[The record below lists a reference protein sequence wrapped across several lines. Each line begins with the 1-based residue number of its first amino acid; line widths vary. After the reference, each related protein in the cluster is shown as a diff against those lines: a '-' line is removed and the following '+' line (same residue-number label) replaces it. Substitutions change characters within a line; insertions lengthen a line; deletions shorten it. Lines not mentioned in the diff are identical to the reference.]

1 MTRYIARRLL
11 SVIPLL
17 IAVSIIVFGMSKALP
32 GDPVEIFLQQ
42 ADIANPELVKSM
54 KDKYGLNDPL
64 PVQYW
69 TWLSLM
75 FRGDMGESI
84 RRGER
89 VSDLL
94 FRGMRNTFSVAVAS
108 VILVVVVGWTMGV
121 LAAVVH
127 NRAWPQVITRF
138 LAQSPVLML
147 SIPGFAVAVF
157 MVLIFGVTLG
167 WLPTSGVSNPR
178 AGGDDVIDLAK
189 HLILPTIGLALASVG
204 ANWRLARNTMIEVL
218 REDYIRMAH
227 AKGLPLW
234 RVYFVHG
241 LRTTL
246 VPLLTSAGL
255 LFGSLLTGS
264 FILEYIFAWPGI
276 GLLVVESTVNRD
288 VPVVMGATMLIAT
301 MYIFL
306 NLAVDVIYALVDP
319 RVRYA

>member
-1 MTRYIARRLL
+1 
-11 SVIPLL
+11 
-17 IAVSIIVFGMSKALP
+17 
-32 GDPVEIFLQQ
+32 
-42 ADIANPELVKSM
+42 
-54 KDKYGLNDPL
+54 
-64 PVQYW
+64 
-69 TWLSLM
+69 
-75 FRGDMGESI
+75 
-84 RRGER
+84 
-89 VSDLL
+89 
-94 FRGMRNTFSVAVAS
+94 
-108 VILVVVVGWTMGV
+108 MGV
-121 LAAVVH
+121 LSAVVH
-127 NRAWPQVITRF
+127 NRSWPQAITRF
-138 LAQSPVLML
+138 LAQAPVLMI

-157 MVLIFGVTLG
+157 MVLIFGVSLG

-178 AGGDDVIDLAK
+178 AAADDVLDLAK
-189 HLILPTIGLALASVG
+189 HLILPMIGLALASVG
-204 ANWRLARNTMIEVL
+204 GNWRLARNTMIEVL

-276 GLLVVESTVNRD
+276 GLLLVESTVNRD
-288 VPVVMGATMLIAT
+288 VPVVMGATIMIAS

-306 NLAVDVIYALVDP
+306 NLAVDILYAIVDP

>member
-157 MVLIFGVTLG
+157 MVLIFGVSLG

>member
-1 MTRYIARRLL
+1 MSRYIARRLL
-11 SVIPLL
+11 SIIPLL
-17 IAVSIIVFGMSKALP
+17 IVVSIIVFMMGKALP
-32 GDPVEIFLQQ
+32 GDPVAIFLQQ
-42 ADIANPELVKSM
+42 ADISNPELVNAM

-75 FRGDMGESI
+75 FQGDMGESI

-94 FRGMRNTFSVAVAS
+94 FRGMRNTFSIAAAS

-127 NRAWPQVITRF
+127 NRAWPQIITRF

-157 MVLIFGVTLG
+157 MVLIFGVSLG

-178 AGGDDVIDLAK
+178 AGGDDVLDLAK

-227 AKGLPLW
+227 AKGLALW

-276 GLLVVESTVNRD
+276 GLLLVESTVNRD
-288 VPVVMGATMLIAT
+288 LPVFMGGTILITT

-306 NLAVDVIYALVDP
+306 NLAVDILYALVDP

>member
-1 MTRYIARRLL
+1 MSRYIARRLL
-11 SVIPLL
+11 SIIPLL
-17 IAVSIIVFGMSKALP
+17 IAVSIIVFAMSKALP

-42 ADIANPELVKSM
+42 ADIANPELVNAM

-75 FRGDMGESI
+75 FQGDMGESI

-94 FRGMRNTFSVAVAS
+94 FRGMRNTFSVATAS

-121 LAAVVH
+121 LSAVVH

-138 LAQSPVLML
+138 LAQVPVLML

-157 MVLIFGVTLG
+157 MVIIFGISLG

-178 AGGDDVIDLAK
+178 AGADDLIDLAK

-204 ANWRLARNTMIEVL
+204 GNWRLARNTMIEVL

-234 RVYFVHG
+234 RVYFLHG

-276 GLLVVESTVNRD
+276 GLLLVESTVNRD
-288 VPVVMGATMLIAT
+288 VPVVMGATIMIAS
-301 MYIFL
+301 MYIIL
-306 NLAVDVIYALVDP
+306 NLAVDILYAIVDP

>member
-1 MTRYIARRLL
+1 MSRYIARRLL
-11 SVIPLL
+11 SIIPLL

-42 ADIANPELVKSM
+42 ADIANPQLVAAM

-75 FRGDMGESI
+75 FQGDMGESI

-94 FRGMRNTFSVAVAS
+94 FRGMRNTFSVATAS
-108 VILVVVVGWTMGV
+108 VILVIVVGWTMGV
-121 LAAVVH
+121 LSAVVH
-127 NRAWPQVITRF
+127 NRAWPQVITRG
-138 LAQSPVLML
+138 LAQAPVLMI
-147 SIPGFAVAVF
+147 SIPGFAAAVF
-157 MVLIFGVTLG
+157 LVLIFGVTLG

-178 AGGDDVIDLAK
+178 AAADDVFDLAK
-189 HLILPTIGLALASVG
+189 HLVLPMIGLALASVG
-204 ANWRLARNTMIEVL
+204 GNWRLARNTMIEVL

-288 VPVVMGATMLIAT
+288 VPVVMGATILIAT
-301 MYIFL
+301 MYIVL
-306 NLAVDVIYALVDP
+306 NLAVDILYAIVDP

>member
-1 MTRYIARRLL
+1 MSRYIARRLL
-11 SVIPLL
+11 SIIPLL
-17 IAVSIIVFGMSKALP
+17 IAVSLVVFAMSKALP

-42 ADIANPELVKSM
+42 ADIANPELVNAM

-75 FRGDMGESI
+75 FQGDMGESI
-84 RRGER
+84 RRGEA

-94 FRGMRNTFSVAVAS
+94 FRGMRNTFSVATAS
-108 VILVVVVGWTMGV
+108 VLLVIVVGWTMGV
-121 LAAVVH
+121 LSAVVH
-127 NRAWPQVITRF
+127 NRSWPQVITRF
-138 LAQSPVLML
+138 LAQVPVLML

-157 MVLIFGVTLG
+157 MVLIFGISLG

-178 AGGDDVIDLAK
+178 AGADDLIDLGK

-204 ANWRLARNTMIEVL
+204 GNWRLARNTMIEVL

-234 RVYFVHG
+234 RVYFLHG

-276 GLLVVESTVNRD
+276 GLLLVESTVNRD
-288 VPVVMGATMLIAT
+288 VPVVMGATIMIAS

-306 NLAVDVIYALVDP
+306 NLAVDILYAIVDP

>member
-1 MTRYIARRLL
+1 
-11 SVIPLL
+11 
-17 IAVSIIVFGMSKALP
+17 
-32 GDPVEIFLQQ
+32 
-42 ADIANPELVKSM
+42 
-54 KDKYGLNDPL
+54 
-64 PVQYW
+64 
-69 TWLSLM
+69 
-75 FRGDMGESI
+75 
-84 RRGER
+84 
-89 VSDLL
+89 
-94 FRGMRNTFSVAVAS
+94 
-108 VILVVVVGWTMGV
+108 
-121 LAAVVH
+121 
-127 NRAWPQVITRF
+127 
-138 LAQSPVLML
+138 
-147 SIPGFAVAVF
+147 
-157 MVLIFGVTLG
+157 
-167 WLPTSGVSNPR
+167 
-178 AGGDDVIDLAK
+178 
-189 HLILPTIGLALASVG
+189 
-204 ANWRLARNTMIEVL
+204 
-218 REDYIRMAH
+218 

>member
-17 IAVSIIVFGMSKALP
+17 IAVSLVVFGMSKALP
-32 GDPVEIFLQQ
+32 GDPVAIFLQQ
-42 ADIANPELVKSM
+42 ADIANPELVKAM
-54 KDKYGLNDPL
+54 NDKYGLNDPL

-75 FRGDMGESI
+75 FQGDMGESI
-84 RRGER
+84 RRGED

-94 FRGMRNTFSVAVAS
+94 FRGMRNTFSVATAS

-127 NRAWPQVITRF
+127 NRAWPQAITRF
-138 LAQSPVLML
+138 LAQAPVLMI
-147 SIPGFAVAVF
+147 SIPGFAIAVF
-157 MVLIFGVTLG
+157 MVLIFGVSLG

-204 ANWRLARNTMIEVL
+204 GNWRLARNTMIEVL

-276 GLLVVESTVNRD
+276 GLLLVESAVNRD
-288 VPVVMGATMLIAT
+288 VPVVMGATILIAT

-306 NLAVDVIYALVDP
+306 NLAVDVLYAIVDP

>member
-1 MTRYIARRLL
+1 MSRYIARRLL
-11 SVIPLL
+11 SIIPLL
-17 IAVSIIVFGMSKALP
+17 IVVSIIVFMMGKALP

-42 ADIANPELVKSM
+42 ADIANPELVNTM
-54 KDKYGLNDPL
+54 KEKYGLNDPL

-94 FRGMRNTFSVAVAS
+94 FRGMRNTFSVATAS
-108 VILVVVVGWTMGV
+108 VILVIVVGWTMGV
-121 LAAVVH
+121 LSAVVH
-127 NRAWPQVITRF
+127 NRAWPQTITRF
-138 LAQSPVLML
+138 LAQAPVLMI

-157 MVLIFGVTLG
+157 MVLIFGISLG

-178 AGGDDVIDLAK
+178 EGDDVVDLAK

-204 ANWRLARNTMIEVL
+204 GNWRLARNTMVEVL

-276 GLLVVESTVNRD
+276 GLLLVESTVNRD
-288 VPVVMGATMLIAT
+288 VPVVMGATIMIAS

-306 NLAVDVIYALVDP
+306 NLAVDILYAMVDP

>member
-42 ADIANPELVKSM
+42 ADIANPELVNTM

-75 FRGDMGESI
+75 FQGDMGESI

-94 FRGMRNTFSVAVAS
+94 FRGMRNTFSVAIAS

-138 LAQSPVLML
+138 LAQAPVLML

-157 MVLIFGVTLG
+157 MVLIFGVSLG

-276 GLLVVESTVNRD
+276 GLLIVESTVNRD
-288 VPVVMGATMLIAT
+288 VPVVMGATVLIAT

-306 NLAVDVIYALVDP
+306 NLAVDIIYALVDP

>member
-1 MTRYIARRLL
+1 MSRYIARRLL
-11 SVIPLL
+11 TIIPLL
-17 IAVSIIVFGMSKALP
+17 IAVSIIVFFLGKALP
-32 GDPVEIFLQQ
+32 GDPVEIFLRQ
-42 ADIANPELVKSM
+42 ADISNPKIVAAM

-84 RRGER
+84 RKGEP
-89 VSDLL
+89 VAELL
-94 FRGMRNTFSVAVAS
+94 FRGMRNTFSIATAA
-108 VILVVVVGWTMGV
+108 VILVIVVGWTMGV
-121 LAAVVH
+121 VAAVVH

-147 SIPGFAVAVF
+147 SIPGFSIAVF
-157 MVLIFGVTLG
+157 MVLLFGVSLG

-178 AGGDDVIDLAK
+178 AGGDDIVDLGK
-189 HLILPTIGLALASVG
+189 HLILPTIALALASVG
-204 ANWRLARNTMIEVL
+204 ANWRLARNTMIEIL

-234 RVYFVHG
+234 RVYFLHG
-241 LRTTL
+241 LRTTII
-246 VPLLTSAGL
+246 PLLTSAGL

-276 GLLVVESTVNRD
+276 GLLLVESTVNRD
-288 VPVVMGATMLIAT
+288 VPVMMGGTIILAT
-301 MYIFL
+301 MYIFI
-306 NLAVDVIYALVDP
+306 NLAVDILYAMVDP
-319 RVRYA
+319 RIRYV

>member
-1 MTRYIARRLL
+1 MSRYIARRLL
-11 SVIPLL
+11 SIIPLL
-17 IAVSIIVFGMSKALP
+17 IAVSIIVFMMGKALP

-42 ADIANPELVKSM
+42 ADIANPDLVNAM
-54 KDKYGLNDPL
+54 KEKYGLNDPL

-75 FRGDMGESI
+75 FQGDMGESI

-94 FRGMRNTFSVAVAS
+94 FRGMRNTFSVATAA
-108 VILVVVVGWTMGV
+108 VILVIVVGWTMGV
-121 LAAVVH
+121 LSAVVH
-127 NRAWPQVITRF
+127 NRSWPQVITRF
-138 LAQSPVLML
+138 LAQAPVLMI

-178 AGGDDVIDLAK
+178 AAADDVLDLAK
-189 HLILPTIGLALASVG
+189 HLVLPMIGLALASVG
-204 ANWRLARNTMIEVL
+204 GNWRLARNTMIEVL

-276 GLLVVESTVNRD
+276 GLLMVESTVNRD
-288 VPVVMGATMLIAT
+288 LPVFMGGTILIT
-301 MYIFL
+301 IMYISL
-306 NLAVDVIYALVDP
+306 NLAVDILYAIVDP

>member
-1 MTRYIARRLL
+1 MSRFIARRLL
-11 SVIPLL
+11 SIIPLL
-17 IAVSIIVFGMSKALP
+17 IAVSLVVFAMSKALP

-42 ADIANPELVKSM
+42 ADIANPELVNAM

-75 FRGDMGESI
+75 FQGDMGESI
-84 RRGER
+84 RRGEA

-94 FRGMRNTFSVAVAS
+94 FRGMRNTFSVATAS
-108 VILVVVVGWTMGV
+108 VLLVIVVGWTMGV
-121 LAAVVH
+121 LSAVVH

-138 LAQSPVLML
+138 LAQVPVLML

-157 MVLIFGVTLG
+157 MVLIFGISLG

-178 AGGDDVIDLAK
+178 AGADDLIDLGK

-204 ANWRLARNTMIEVL
+204 GNWRLARNTMIEVL

-234 RVYFVHG
+234 RVYFLHG

-276 GLLVVESTVNRD
+276 GLLLVESTVNRD
-288 VPVVMGATMLIAT
+288 VPVVMGATILIAS

-306 NLAVDVIYALVDP
+306 NLAVDILYAIVDP

>member
-75 FRGDMGESI
+75 FQGDMGESI

>member
-1 MTRYIARRLL
+1 MSRYIARRLL
-11 SVIPLL
+11 TIIPLL
-17 IAVSIIVFGMSKALP
+17 IAVSIIVFFLGKALP
-32 GDPVEIFLQQ
+32 GDPVEIFLRQ
-42 ADIANPELVKSM
+42 ADISNPKIVAAM

-84 RRGER
+84 RKGEP
-89 VSDLL
+89 VAELL
-94 FRGMRNTFSVAVAS
+94 FRGMRNTFSIATAA
-108 VILVVVVGWTMGV
+108 VILVIAVGWTMGV
-121 LAAVVH
+121 VAAVVH

-147 SIPGFAVAVF
+147 SIPGFSIAVF
-157 MVLIFGVTLG
+157 MVLLFGVSLG

-178 AGGDDVIDLAK
+178 AGGDDIVDLGK
-189 HLILPTIGLALASVG
+189 HLILPTIALALASVG
-204 ANWRLARNTMIEVL
+204 ANWRLARNTMIEIL

-234 RVYFVHG
+234 RVYFLHG
-241 LRTTL
+241 LRTTII
-246 VPLLTSAGL
+246 PLLTSAGL

-276 GLLVVESTVNRD
+276 GLLLVESTVNRD
-288 VPVVMGATMLIAT
+288 VPVMMGGTIILAT
-301 MYIFL
+301 MYIFI
-306 NLAVDVIYALVDP
+306 NLAVDILYAMVDP
-319 RVRYA
+319 RIRYV

>member
-1 MTRYIARRLL
+1 MSRYIARRLL
-11 SVIPLL
+11 SIIPLL
-17 IAVSIIVFGMSKALP
+17 IAVSIVVFAMSKALP

-42 ADIANPELVKSM
+42 ADIANPELVNAM

-75 FRGDMGESI
+75 FQGDMGESI

-94 FRGMRNTFSVAVAS
+94 FRGMRNTFSVATAS
-108 VILVVVVGWTMGV
+108 VILVIVVGWTMGV
-121 LAAVVH
+121 LSAVVH

-138 LAQSPVLML
+138 LAQVPVLML

-157 MVLIFGVTLG
+157 MVLIFGISLG

-178 AGGDDVIDLAK
+178 AGDDVIDLAK
-189 HLILPTIGLALASVG
+189 HLVLPTIGLALASVG
-204 ANWRLARNTMIEVL
+204 GNWRLARNTMIEVL

-234 RVYFVHG
+234 RVYFLHG

-276 GLLVVESTVNRD
+276 GLLLVESTVNRD
-288 VPVVMGATMLIAT
+288 VPVVMGATILIAS

-306 NLAVDVIYALVDP
+306 NLAVDILYAIVDP

>member
-1 MTRYIARRLL
+1 MSRYIARRLL
-11 SVIPLL
+11 SIIPLL
-17 IAVSIIVFGMSKALP
+17 IAVSIIVFAMSKALP
-32 GDPVEIFLQQ
+32 GDPVEIFLRQ
-42 ADIANPELVKSM
+42 ADISNPEIVAAM

-64 PVQYW
+64 PNQYW
-69 TWLSLM
+69 TWLTLM

-84 RRGER
+84 LRGEP
-89 VSDLL
+89 VAELL
-94 FRGMRNTFSVAVAS
+94 FRGMRNTFSVATAS
-108 VILVVVVGWTMGV
+108 VVLVVVVGWTMGV
-121 LAAVVH
+121 VAAVVH
-127 NRAWPQVITRF
+127 NRGWHQAITRF
-138 LAQSPVLML
+138 LAQAPVLML
-147 SIPGFAVAVF
+147 SIPGFGIAVF
-157 MVLIFGVTLG
+157 MVLAFGVTLG

-178 AGGDDVIDLAK
+178 SGEDDILDLAK

-204 ANWRLARNTMIEVL
+204 GNWRLARNTMIEIL

-276 GLLVVESTVNRD
+276 GLMMVESTVSRD
-288 VPVVMGATMLIAT
+288 VPVVMGGTMLIAI
-301 MYIFL
+301 MYLFI
-306 NLAVDVIYALVDP
+306 NLAVDILYAFVDP

>member
-1 MTRYIARRLL
+1 MSRYIARRLL
-11 SVIPLL
+11 SIIPLL
-17 IAVSIIVFGMSKALP
+17 IAVSIIVFAMSKALP
-32 GDPVEIFLQQ
+32 GDPVEIFLKQ
-42 ADIANPELVKSM
+42 ADIANPDLVYAM

-84 RRGER
+84 RRGEA

-94 FRGMRNTFSVAVAS
+94 FRGMRNTFSVATAS
-108 VILVVVVGWTMGV
+108 VILVIVVGWTMGV
-121 LAAVVH
+121 LSAVVH
-127 NRAWPQVITRF
+127 NRSWPQAITRF
-138 LAQSPVLML
+138 LAQAPVLMI

-157 MVLIFGVTLG
+157 MVLIFGISLG

-178 AGGDDVIDLAK
+178 EGDDVVDLAK

-204 ANWRLARNTMIEVL
+204 GNWRLARNTMIEVL

-276 GLLVVESTVNRD
+276 GLLLVESTVNRD
-288 VPVVMGATMLIAT
+288 VPVVMGATVMIAS

-306 NLAVDVIYALVDP
+306 NLAVDILYAIVDP